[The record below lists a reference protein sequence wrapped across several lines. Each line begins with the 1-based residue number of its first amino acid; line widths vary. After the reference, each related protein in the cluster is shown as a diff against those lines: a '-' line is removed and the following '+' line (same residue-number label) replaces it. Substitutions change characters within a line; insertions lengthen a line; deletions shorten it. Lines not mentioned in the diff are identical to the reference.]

1 MIRLEVIKN
10 ALLGVSSNVY
20 HYAAPP
26 NQIPPYIVWGEDGA
40 HDFVAGNKHMEQAYQ
55 GTVDLYTTQENDP
68 LMTSIP
74 NALNDTEAA
83 WYLNSVQYEEDTK
96 LIHHEWVFE
105 V

>member
-1 MIRLEVIKN
+1 
-10 ALLGVSSNVY
+10 
-20 HYAAPP
+20 
-26 NQIPPYIVWGEDGA
+26 
-40 HDFVAGNKHMEQAYQ
+40 MEQAYQ

-68 LMTSIP
+68 LMKSIP

-96 LIHHEWVFE
+96 LIHYEWVFE